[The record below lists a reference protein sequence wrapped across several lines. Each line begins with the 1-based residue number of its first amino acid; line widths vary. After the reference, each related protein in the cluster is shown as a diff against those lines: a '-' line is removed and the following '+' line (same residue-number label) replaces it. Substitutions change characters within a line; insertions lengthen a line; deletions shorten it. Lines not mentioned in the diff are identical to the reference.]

1 MTVPPAVFVDIS
13 RSPLAYCSAYVLGF
27 YRCLLVLVAGAG
39 VVREDSPVS
48 RASFDVGALA
58 GGITELRQAA
68 ETVRTAG
75 LGLRCP
81 GLSLF
86 AITERL
92 WVFSARVESL
102 VRNLVA
108 GEQYRVQLLAFGRP
122 QRAWASADGQ
132 EMLVPLDLP
141 VTSSYAPTPGHPLS
155 ARLDELGLAAD
166 MIVAIGETLGK
177 AATVDE
183 LGIPLLNIGEL
194 VDLVLD
200 LRRDIDTLSR
210 CDPGEVVA
218 EPAGWDNL

>member
-1 MTVPPAVFVDIS
+1 M
-13 RSPLAYCSAYVLGF
+13 
-27 YRCLLVLVAGAG
+27 LVAAAG

-92 WVFSARVESL
+92 WVFSARLESL

-108 GEQYRVQLLAFGRP
+108 GEQYRAQLLTFGRL
-122 QRAWASADGQ
+122 QRACASTDGQ
-132 EMLVPLDLP
+132 ERLVAVELP
-141 VTSSYAPTPGHPLS
+141 VTSSYTPTPGHPLS

-166 MIVAIGETLGK
+166 MIAAIGERVGK

-183 LGIPLLNIGEL
+183 LGIPLLDIGEL
-194 VDLVLD
+194 NDLVLD
-200 LRRDIDTLSR
+200 LRRDIATLSR
-210 CDPGEVVA
+210 CDPREVVPQ
-218 EPAGWDNL
+218 PAGWDNL